1 MCGESEAGYGRTK
14 SSPHSSSIFCALYE
28 WWLLL
33 TLACLLP
40 LSTTYQELLQS
51 PCGEAVFRHVLL
63 AQAALLPLYGA
74 LDLTSEQ
81 LRNVFSVC
89 QLALPEIP
97 VQEAKKRSAEIV
109 FSYKNLAAIEALSVV
124 CGGNGEGM
132 KGVWELVEATL
143 EIVEEYV
150 PGKDNENNY
159 VRQGVGSDG

>member
-1 MCGESEAGYGRTK
+1 M
-14 SSPHSSSIFCALYE
+14 
-28 WWLLL
+28 
-33 TLACLLP
+33 
-40 LSTTYQELLQS
+40 
-51 PCGEAVFRHVLL
+51 
-63 AQAALLPLYGA
+63 
-74 LDLTSEQ
+74 
-81 LRNVFSVC
+81 
-89 QLALPEIP
+89 
-97 VQEAKKRSAEIV
+97 QEAKKRSAEIV